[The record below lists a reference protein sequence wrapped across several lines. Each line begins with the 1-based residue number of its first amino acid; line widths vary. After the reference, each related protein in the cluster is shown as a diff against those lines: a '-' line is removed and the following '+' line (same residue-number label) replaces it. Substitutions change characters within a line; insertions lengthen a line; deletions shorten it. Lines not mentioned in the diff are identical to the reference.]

1 MLILNPLDA
10 SERSVLVGYAVAVL
24 TVAAALAVLFLMQ
37 TRWQASAPVSL
48 LLVAVIATT
57 WLAGTKPGVLATALA
72 ILGFDY
78 YYLGLGTWS
87 DSAPIQAIR
96 LLSFAALACYVV
108 WITATERGAA
118 ESLRRA
124 HDGLQRANEA
134 LRVENV
140 EHRRTEEQLRLS
152 EAKFRALA
160 ESASAAIFIHRGDRI
175 SYANPAASSITGY
188 SREELCAMGLSNTGH
203 PDFQGLLEAR
213 ALARQKGELVPGRF
227 ELKIVTKAAQE
238 RWLDLTEGVFE
249 FEGAPAVVSIAFDIT
264 ERQRV
269 EEALRK
275 SERLLREAEELGHT
289 GSWEHDLVTGRIVN
303 TPENIRLFF
312 GDDDSKGARLEDY
325 IEAVHPDDRDY
336 LVARRQK
343 LHTDGGPGDIEFR
356 VIWPDGSVHV
366 LAGRATIVRDRSGQV
381 VRAYGTNIDITERKR
396 AEEAVRESRQLL
408 DSVLA
413 TLPVGVA
420 VTDRAGDIVLA
431 NEASKHLWG
440 GPIIIS
446 GRERWAR
453 SVGYWHDSGER
464 IAPTEWASVRALS
477 DGQTSLN
484 ELIDVD
490 TYIGERKTIQNSTAP
505 IRNVE
510 GQIVGAVIVNQ
521 DVTERVHAEE
531 ALHESA
537 NRLQHLSRRL
547 LAVQEEER
555 RHLSRELHDEFG
567 QLLASITLHLHAAR
581 RVAGEAVQA
590 ALDECMALLHHAA
603 EQVRTLALEL
613 RPRMLETAGLDATLR
628 WLAEQH
634 QQRTGIATEVVG
646 QLADVS
652 SEVSIACFRVAQEA
666 LTNVARHA
674 RAQHVWVELD
684 QSDGVLELTIR
695 DDGAGFD
702 VARAFEL
709 AGSRGSLGLL
719 GMQERAEILGGTLEV
734 HSEAG
739 RGTRIRISLP
749 FAAAVAASAERAA

>member
-1 MLILNPLDA
+1 M
-10 SERSVLVGYAVAVL
+10 ER
-24 TVAAALAVLFLMQ
+24 
-37 TRWQASAPVSL
+37 
-48 LLVAVIATT
+48 
-57 WLAGTKPGVLATALA
+57 
-72 ILGFDY
+72 
-78 YYLGLGTWS
+78 
-87 DSAPIQAIR
+87 
-96 LLSFAALACYVV
+96 
-108 WITATERGAA
+108 
-118 ESLRRA
+118 
-124 HDGLQRANEA
+124 
-134 LRVENV
+134 
-140 EHRRTEEQLRLS
+140 RRTEEQLRLS
-152 EAKFRALA
+152 EAKFRALT
-160 ESASAAIFIHRGDRI
+160 ESAPAAILIHHGDRI
-175 SYANPAASSITGY
+175 SYANPAASCIIGY
-188 SREELCAMGLSNTGH
+188 SREELCAMSFSDTGH
-203 PDFQGLLEAR
+203 PDFRGLLQAR
-213 ALARQKGELVPGRF
+213 ALARQKGELVPLRF
-227 ELKIVTKAAQE
+227 ELKIVTKAGQE
-238 RWLDLTEGVFE
+238 RWLDFTEGVFE
-249 FEGAPAVVSIAFDIT
+249 FENTSAVVSIAFDIT
-264 ERQRV
+264 ERQRA

-289 GSWEHDLVTGRIVN
+289 GSWEHDLVTGQIVN
-303 TPENIRLFF
+303 TPENHRLFF
-312 GDDDSKGARLEDY
+312 GDDDSKGGRLEDY
-325 IEAVHPDDRDY
+325 VDAVHPDDRAY
-336 LVARRQK
+336 VIARREK
-343 LHTDGGPGDIEFR
+343 LLAEGGPRDIEFR

-366 LAGRATIVRDRSGQV
+366 LFGLATIVRDRSGQP
-381 VRAYGTNIDITERKR
+381 VRAYGTNIDITERKS

-431 NEASKHLWG
+431 NEASKRIWG

-453 SVGYWHDSGER
+453 SIGYWHDSGER
-464 IAPTEWASVRALS
+464 IAPAEWASTRALS
-477 DGQTSLN
+477 DGETTLN
-484 ELIDVD
+484 ELIDIN
-490 TYIGERKTIQNSTAP
+490 TYISERKTIQNSTAP

-521 DVTERVHAEE
+521 DVTERVRAEE

-581 RVAGEAVQA
+581 RVAGAAAHE
-590 ALDECMALLHHAA
+590 ALDECMALLHHAG

-646 QLADVS
+646 QLNDVP
-652 SEVSIACFRVAQEA
+652 SEPSIACFRVAQEA

-674 RAQHVWVELD
+674 CAQHVWIELD
-684 QSDGVLELTIR
+684 QSEGRLQLTIR

-702 VARAFEL
+702 VTRAFEQ
-709 AGSRGSLGLL
+709 AGSRGNLGLL
-719 GMQERAEILGGTLEV
+719 GMRERVEILGGNLEV
-734 HSEAG
+734 DSGVG

-749 FAAAVAASAERAA
+749 NGPAVSCSAERAA